1 MKKDCLILNGD
12 KGIYTTDELVEILR
26 KNKINF
32 KLVTKS
38 RSKKSHPPVSHI
50 PTLRDSIKQKL

>member
-32 KLVTKS
+32 KLVTNS
-38 RSKKSHPPVSHI
+38 RRKKSHLPVSHV
-50 PTLRDSIKQKL
+50 PTIRDSVKQKL

>member
-32 KLVTKS
+32 KLVTNS
-38 RSKKSHPPVSHI
+38 RRKSHTYQYQHV
-50 PTLRDSIKQKL
+50 PTIRDSAKQKL